1 MCVQCVIA
9 RMGFITLELP
19 LGSFVI
25 HLCICKNTNKDIERK
40 RDRDRE
46 TERMREKTKKER
58 ERDRDLIV
66 SSYPKRKLSS
76 LYIYAFAK
84 YKNKDIKRDKE
95 ISIKNERKWGRD

>member
-1 MCVQCVIA
+1 
-9 RMGFITLELP
+9 
-19 LGSFVI
+19 
-25 HLCICKNTNKDIERK
+25 
-40 RDRDRE
+40 
-46 TERMREKTKKER
+46 MREKTKKER

-95 ISIKNERKWGRD
+95 ISIKNERENKVGERLRFNCLKLPIGSYLRYAFMHL